1 MSPRATTP
9 LVLTIFDGWGIA
21 PAGPGNAITLAKTP
35 IITALQKKYPSTTLV
50 SNGKAVGLPT
60 NQEGNSEAGHMN
72 IGAGRAVE
80 QDAVRISRNISQ
92 GRFFKNAAFLA
103 ALHHANKYRSQLHLI
118 GLLTTDQSGHADPD
132 HIIALLTM
140 AHEHK
145 VRSIVLHLFTDGR
158 DSPPSSGIH
167 LLRNIERQL
176 PPGARIG
183 TIIGRFYAMDR
194 KKVWDRI
201 QRSYDTLVSGDG
213 RQAETAETAIL
224 EAYERGETDEFIQ
237 PTVIGPRTKSRIRS
251 NDSIIY
257 FNLRSDRARELT
269 KTFVQKD
276 FTTLNP
282 GSFKRKKV
290 PRNVLFVAMTDFGPD
305 LGEIYT
311 AFPSVDLY
319 NTLPMV
325 LRRYKQLFIAESE
338 KYAHVTFFFNG
349 GYSQPVAGEDRILVP
364 SPDVMSYDQAPLMS
378 AKKIT
383 DIIVTDLKQKKH
395 DIIVMNF
402 ANPDMLGHTGNLK
415 ATITAIETIDS
426 CVGRIRDAVSER
438 GGTLILT
445 ADHGNAED
453 MISADGKSIDT
464 EHSRNPVPFT
474 IVTPKPLA
482 IKLRSDGI
490 LADVAPTVLDL
501 LDIQKPI
508 AMTGTS
514 LLHGYAD

>member
-1 MSPRATTP
+1 MSARVKTP

-21 PAGPGNAITLAKTP
+21 SPGPGNAITLAKTP
-35 IITALQKKYPSTTLV
+35 VMTALQKKYPSTTLV
-50 SNGKAVGLPT
+50 SNGSAVGLSK
-60 NQEGNSEAGHMN
+60 NQEGNSEAGHIN
-72 IGAGRAVE
+72 IGAGRTVE
-80 QDAVRISRNISQ
+80 QDSVRISRSISE
-92 GRFFKNAAFLA
+92 GRFFKNAAFLI
-103 ALHHANKYRSQLHLI
+103 ALHHAKKYRSQLHLI
-118 GLLTTDQSGHADPD
+118 GLLSTDQSGHADPD
-132 HIIALLTM
+132 HVLALLTM

-145 VRSIVLHLFTDGR
+145 VHSIVLHFFTDGR

-167 LLRNIERQL
+167 LLRSLEKYL
-176 PPGARIG
+176 PKGAHIG

-201 QRSYDTLVSGDG
+201 QRSYSALVSGEG
-213 RQAETAETAIL
+213 RYAETAETAIL

-237 PTVIGPRTKSRIRS
+237 PTVIGPRTKNRIRS
-251 NDSIIY
+251 NDSVIF

-269 KTFVQKD
+269 KTFTQKD

-282 GSFKRKKV
+282 GSFKRNKV

-325 LRRYKQLFIAESE
+325 LRKHRQLYIAESE

-364 SPDVMSYDQAPLMS
+364 SPDVISYDQAPEMS

-383 DIIVTDLKQKKH
+383 DTVVNDLKQRKH

-402 ANPDMLGHTGNLK
+402 ANPDMVGHTGNLK
-415 ATITAIETIDS
+415 AAITAIETVDT
-426 CVGRIRDAVSER
+426 CVGRIRDAVCDR
-438 GGTLILT
+438 GGTLVLT

-453 MISADGKSIDT
+453 MLSVDGQSVDT
-464 EHSRNPVPFT
+464 EHSKNPVPFI
-474 IVTPKPLA
+474 IVTPKP
-482 IKLRSDGI
+482 IGIRFRSGGT
-490 LADVAPTVLDL
+490 LADVAPTILEL

-508 AMTGTS
+508 VMTGTS
-514 LLHGYAD
+514 LLHGYAH